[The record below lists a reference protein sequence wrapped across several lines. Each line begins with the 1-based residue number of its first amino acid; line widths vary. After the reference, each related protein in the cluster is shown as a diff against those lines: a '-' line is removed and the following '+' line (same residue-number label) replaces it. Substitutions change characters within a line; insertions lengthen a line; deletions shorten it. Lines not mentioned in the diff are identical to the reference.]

1 MNDNFIDGLVLT
13 NTTVSREMLSKKPL
27 KNSWK
32 IQEEG
37 GLSGP
42 PLKNKTDEL
51 IEKVYGITKGKIIII
66 GVGGISSG
74 KDAFQKISLGANLIQ
89 LYTSLIYRGPNIV
102 FKILKELS
110 TLLDKKGIKN
120 VEQLVGKNISYD

>member
-1 MNDNFIDGLVLT
+1 
-13 NTTVSREMLSKKPL
+13 MLSKKPL